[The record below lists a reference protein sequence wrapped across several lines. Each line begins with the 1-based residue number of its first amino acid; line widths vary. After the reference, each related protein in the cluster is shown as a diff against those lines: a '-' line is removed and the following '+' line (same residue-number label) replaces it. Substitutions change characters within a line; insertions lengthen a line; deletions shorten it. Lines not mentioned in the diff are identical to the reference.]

1 MSQPKAYKGSEPYI
15 FISYAHADSERVF
28 PIITALQERG
38 YRVWYDAGIEAGTE
52 WPEYI
57 AEHLDGCAAF
67 LAFVSEGSMNSHN
80 CRREINFAIELRKEP
95 MVIYLEDVKMSL
107 GMRMQLGSLQAMFR
121 NRHNTQT
128 SFLDELCGS
137 QVLDECRQVTPS
149 AQEEEPKAA
158 PQNDFMT
165 QQAEA
170 FFQFGKDYYDR
181 FSKDWKLKDES
192 DFTKAVDWL
201 TKAADLGH
209 AQAMVYLGNCYY
221 YVESHK
227 NCETAVSW
235 YRKAADLG
243 FAKGENNLGCCY
255 RDGSGV
261 EKDEAEALRW
271 FRKAAA
277 QNNAAAQFNL
287 GQCYKEGVGVSE
299 DWAEA
304 VKWFEKAAAQGNL
317 ASQYNLGVC
326 YMHGAEPDLQANV
339 QKSVQWYRKAAEQGE
354 RRAQYQ
360 LGRCYTEGIG
370 VPADEDEAIRWY
382 EKSAAQNYWLAEN
395 KLSNLSHDS
404 YAKGVEYYNKDEY
417 AEAAKHFR
425 RSAELGNRDAQNYLG
440 VLYQGGLGVGQS
452 WDEAAKWYRK
462 AADQGDQYGQYNLAI
477 CYRAGLSVEADD
489 EEAKKWYRKAAEQGH
504 LEAQKDLYLMLE
516 YVDDAEA
523 SKWCRMAAEQNDAEA
538 QYHMGMFCEQGRGVP
553 FHPAG
558 AVKWY
563 TKAAEQGNKYAQ
575 FDLGRCMITGVGCT
589 PDFLGGMEWLKKSA
603 RQGYQRAVDTLGQMG
618 ATY

>member
-67 LAFVSEGSMNSHN
+67 LAFISEGSMNSHN

-121 NRHNTQT
+121 NRHSTQT

-137 QVLDECRQVTPS
+137 QVLDECRQVTPP
-149 AQEEEPKAA
+149 AQEEAPKAA

-170 FFQFGKDYYDR
+170 FFQFGKDYYGR
-181 FSKDWKLKDES
+181 FNKEWKLKDES

-209 AQAMVYLGNCYY
+209 AQSMLYLGNCYY
-221 YVESHK
+221 YVESYK
-227 NCETAVSW
+227 NHETAVSW
-235 YRKAADLG
+235 FRKAADLG
-243 FAKGENNLGCCY
+243 FAKGENNLGVCY
-255 RDGSGV
+255 LNGKGV
-261 EKDEAEALRW
+261 EEDKAEAFRL
-271 FRKAAA
+271 FRKAAEKDYA
-277 QNNAAAQFNL
+277 MAQFNV
-287 GQCYKEGVGVSE
+287 GRCYYFGWGVTE
-299 DWAEA
+299 DEREA
-304 VKWFEKAAAQGNL
+304 VKWFEKAAEQGHEG
-317 ASQYNLGVC
+317 AAKRLGDC
-326 YMHGAEPDLQANV
+326 YAFENPAEAL
-339 QKSVQWYRKAAEQGE
+339 KWYLKAAEQGNKA
-354 RRAQYQ
+354 AQYE
-360 LGRCYTEGIG
+360 LGRYYEEGIG

-382 EKSAAQNYWLAEN
+382 QKAGMENCLSALAEKN
-395 KLSNLSHDS
+395 YD
-404 YAKGVEYYNKDEY
+404 KGVEHYNKNEY
-417 AEAAKHFR
+417 AEAVKYFR
-425 RSAELGNRDAQNYLG
+425 RAAELGNRDAQNYLG

-563 TKAAEQGNKYAQ
+563 TKAAEQGNQYAQ